1 LRSAGNGWKSLAR
14 LDSVANER
22 PVVGLKVEVLLGSD
36 EDDDVL
42 SGKTVTFSLEVIFFE
57 DMFD

>member
-1 LRSAGNGWKSLAR
+1 
-14 LDSVANER
+14 VANER

-57 DMFD
+57 DMIDGLIDD

>member
-1 LRSAGNGWKSLAR
+1 
-14 LDSVANER
+14 VANER

-36 EDDDVL
+36 EDDEDDVL

-57 DMFD
+57 DMID